1 MFTYFGWNSLC
12 YVTEEMEDYTSIS
25 LATVYSVIFVTVS
38 YLIINVAYVLGK
50 YVFSYLSNKIN
61 LLFRQMTVLHAY
73 WFSEI
78 YLLNPTSKMQYFLF
92 KNHLFKSFYGKPFIF
107 NLIKYVSK
115 RVIQFNLKNRHK
127 TKIACRYTLLK

>member
-78 YLLNPTSKMQYFLF
+78 
-92 KNHLFKSFYGKPFIF
+92 
-107 NLIKYVSK
+107 
-115 RVIQFNLKNRHK
+115 
-127 TKIACRYTLLK
+127 